1 MYRTNIP
8 GGELRYIRVE
18 QLADARSNKTKQ
30 KGKENKCIHTDMVAD
45 GMCIDYTCEEKEGER
60 REKEAITC
68 AILSSVS
75 FKSGHYVIN
84 SPILGHP
91 QPPRERDRRSP
102 KTSNPDKMQYSGNK
116 QERKKLTVEP
126 RKGDFFSADDGRKR
140 GEV

>member
-1 MYRTNIP
+1 
-8 GGELRYIRVE
+8 
-18 QLADARSNKTKQ
+18 
-30 KGKENKCIHTDMVAD
+30 
-45 GMCIDYTCEEKEGER
+45 MCIDYTCEEKEEGER

-75 FKSGHYVIN
+75 FKSGHYVMN

-126 RKGDFFSADDGRKR
+126 RKGDFFLLVMGGRGGKCKGEKERKR
-140 GEV
+140 GEGRSGTSANGGVWHVTPPT